1 LVWLR
6 RDLRL
11 ADHAAL
17 YHALRQCRQVHCVFI
32 FDDDILA
39 PLPRADRRVEFICQS
54 LAALDDDLR
63 AASGRAGTGLIVRQG
78 RPVEQIP
85 ALARQ
90 LGAQAVFCNRDDEPD
105 ALARDARVRQ
115 ALAAEGVAL
124 HGFKDHMVFARD
136 EVLTQAGAPFS
147 VFTPYKNAWLRQVT
161 PFFLSAHG
169 PGRARRST
177 RPPRSWT

>member
-124 HGFKDHMVFARD
+124 HG
-136 EVLTQAGAPFS
+136 
-147 VFTPYKNAWLRQVT
+147 LRT
-161 PFFLSAHG
+161 TWSLHA
-169 PGRARRST
+169 T
-177 RPPRSWT
+177 RC